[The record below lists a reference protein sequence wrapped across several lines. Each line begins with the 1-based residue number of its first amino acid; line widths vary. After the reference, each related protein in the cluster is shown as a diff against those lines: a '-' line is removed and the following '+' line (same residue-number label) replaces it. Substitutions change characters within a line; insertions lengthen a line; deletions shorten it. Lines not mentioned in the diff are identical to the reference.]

1 MRSFFGRRPMF
12 TLIVV
17 LLGLVIAGLA
27 LYTAIMDAR
36 IAAAYPPRG
45 AFVEVPGGRL
55 HYTEMEPAG
64 APRQTVLLLHGASGN
79 EADMMLPLGDR
90 LVAAGFRVIAM
101 DRPGLGWSDRPDGRA
116 DANPTRQAALIRAA
130 LDRLS
135 VASVIVVG
143 HSLAG
148 MASCALALDD
158 ADIVRGLVLVAP
170 VTHPWPGGDVDA
182 YYNIAA
188 TPVLGE
194 IFTQLVALPVGM
206 ALLDKGLA
214 GVFAPQPTPDDYV
227 ERVGLKRIFRPALF
241 RANAQDVT
249 AAYTAVVKQAPR
261 LASIKAP
268 TAIVTGDE
276 DSIVLTRI
284 HSYGSARDIP
294 GAKLIV
300 LPGVG
305 HSPHWARP
313 DAVVDA
319 IEEVATRAAVAA
331 RYQ

>member
-1 MRSFFGRRPMF
+1 MHPLSRRRPMLAFLAIVF
-12 TLIVV
+12 TA
-17 LLGLVIAGLA
+17 VIAGLA
-27 LYTAIMDAR
+27 LYTAIMDRR

-55 HYTEMEPAG
+55 HYTEMTPAG

-79 EADMMLPLGDR
+79 EADMMLALGDK
-90 LVAAGFRVIAM
+90 LAAKGFRVIAM
-101 DRPGLGWSDRPDGRA
+101 DRPGLGWSDRPDGRDDA
-116 DANPTRQAALIRAA
+116 DPTRQARLIRAA
-130 LDRLS
+130 LDHLG

-158 ADIVRGLVLVAP
+158 SDIVRGLVLVAP

-188 TPVLGE
+188 MPVIGE

-214 GVFAPQPTPDDYV
+214 GVFAPQATPVDYV
-227 ERVGLKRIFRPALF
+227 ERVGLKRVFRTAIF

-249 AAYTAVVKQAPR
+249 AAYAAVVKQAPR
-261 LASIKAP
+261 LREIKAP
-268 TAIVTGDE
+268 TVIVTGDS

-294 GAKLIV
+294 GARLVV

-313 DAVVDA
+313 DAIVDA
-319 IEEVATRAAVAA
+319 IEDVAA
-331 RYQ
+331 RAATEVRG

>member
-1 MRSFFGRRPMF
+1 
-12 TLIVV
+12 
-17 LLGLVIAGLA
+17 
-27 LYTAIMDAR
+27 
-36 IAAAYPPRG
+36 
-45 AFVEVPGGRL
+45 
-55 HYTEMEPAG
+55 
-64 APRQTVLLLHGASGN
+64 
-79 EADMMLPLGDR
+79 
-90 LVAAGFRVIAM
+90 
-101 DRPGLGWSDRPDGRA
+101 
-116 DANPTRQAALIRAA
+116 
-130 LDRLS
+130 
-135 VASVIVVG
+135 
-143 HSLAG
+143 
-148 MASCALALDD
+148 LALD
-158 ADIVRGLVLVAP
+158 APDIVRGLVLVAP

-194 IFTQLVALPVGM
+194 IFTQLVALPVGL

-249 AAYTAVVKQAPR
+249 AAFAAVVKQAPR
-261 LASIKAP
+261 LPQIKAP
-268 TAIVTGDE
+268 TVIVTGDS
-276 DSIVLTRI
+276 DGIVLTRI

-294 GAKLIV
+294 GAKLVV

-319 IEEVATRAAVAA
+319 IKDVAA
-331 RYQ
+331 RATTDVHG